1 MPLAVAIIE
10 NEHRAFAAVLHGLLY
25 VVEQA
30 RKHGKDVDFRLLGAM
45 LDYIEAFPE
54 KQHHPKEDDYVF
66 RILRRRDPAAAATLD
81 ELEAQHRRGREQI
94 AHLRETLRAAERD
107 PSAFP
112 AFATAVHEYADFSW
126 AHMRKEEDEVLPRA
140 QKALTAEDWQE
151 IDAAFRSNDDPLAGV
166 DAQKEMRELFRRVI
180 NLAPVPIGLGPERQ

>member
-1 MPLAVAIIE
+1 MPLAIAIIE

-30 RKHGKDVDFRLLGAM
+30 RKHGEDVDFRLLAAM

-66 RILRRRDPAAAATLD
+66 RILRCRDPAAAATLD
-81 ELEAQHRRGREQI
+81 ELEAQHRRSREQI
-94 AHLRETLRAAERD
+94 AHLRETLRAAEGD

-112 AFATAVHEYADFSW
+112 AFAAAVHEYTDFSW

-140 QKALTAEDWQE
+140 EKALTAEDWQE
-151 IDAAFRSNDDPLAGV
+151 IDAAFRSNDDPLIGV